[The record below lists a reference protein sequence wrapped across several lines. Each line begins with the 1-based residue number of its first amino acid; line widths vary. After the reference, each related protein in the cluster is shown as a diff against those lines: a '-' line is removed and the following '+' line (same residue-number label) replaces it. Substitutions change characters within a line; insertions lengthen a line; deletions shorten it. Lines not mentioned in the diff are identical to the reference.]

1 MRACRLTVGVACAP
15 VTGGSRLALA
25 AAYAAIC
32 VIWGSTYLA
41 IKVGL
46 ESFDPLFYAGTRYAL
61 ATVLSFALARLQ
73 GVRFTGP
80 LRRWLPAFGVGVLF
94 IAVCN
99 GLVFWAE
106 TRLDSG
112 FTALLLT
119 TSPMGTALLSPLA
132 GERAPRAIGWLGVA
146 LGFAGTVVLI
156 EPWRAGAVPLL
167 PAAAVEVSVVV
178 WAAGAL
184 WARRIREDFHP
195 MAITVAQMGSGA
207 VLLLTLSAVRGEAL
221 VGPVST
227 RALLALAYLV
237 VFGSSVA
244 FATYFYLLRHWEAT
258 RVATSTYV
266 NPVVALVLGVV
277 FLGETVTWG
286 MVAGTA
292 VVLAGV
298 ALVLHEQ
305 RRPDKT

>member
-1 MRACRLTVGVACAP
+1 M
-15 VTGGSRLALA
+15 TGGSRLALA

-119 TSPMGTALLSPLA
+119 TSPVGTALLAPLA
-132 GERAPRAIGWLGVA
+132 GERTPRAIGWLGVA

>member
-1 MRACRLTVGVACAP
+1 MTR
-15 VTGGSRLALA
+15 GSPFALA

-61 ATVLSFALARLQ
+61 ATLLSLAMARLQ

-119 TSPMGTALLSPLA
+119 TSPLGTALLAPLA
-132 GERAPRAIGWLGVA
+132 GERTPRAIGWLGVA
-146 LGFAGTVVLI
+146 LGFAGTVVLL

-167 PAAAVEVSVVV
+167 PAVAVEVSVVV

-207 VLLLTLSAVRGEAL
+207 VLLLALSAVRGEAL
-221 VGPVST
+221 VGPVT
-227 RALLALAYLV
+227 PRALVALVYLV

-277 FLGETVTWG
+277 FLGEAVTWG
-286 MVAGTA
+286 MVAGTC

-305 RRPDKT
+305 RRPDNT

>member
-1 MRACRLTVGVACAP
+1 
-15 VTGGSRLALA
+15 VTNGSRLGLA
-25 AAYAAIC
+25 TAYAAIC

-46 ESFDPLFYAGTRYAL
+46 ESFEPMFYAGTRYAL
-61 ATVLSFALARLQ
+61 ATVVSFALARLQ

-94 IAVCN
+94 IAICN

-119 TSPMGTALLSPLA
+119 TSPLGTALLSPLA
-132 GERAPRAIGWLGVA
+132 GERAPRATGWVGVA
-146 LGFAGTVVLI
+146 LGFAGTIVLL

-167 PAAAVEVSVVV
+167 PAAAVEFSVLV
-178 WAAGAL
+178 WAAGSL

-195 MAITVAQMGSGA
+195 MAITVAQMGAGA
-207 VLLLTLSAVRGEAL
+207 VVLLALAALQGEAL
-221 VGPVST
+221 AGPVT
-227 RALLALAYLV
+227 PRALGALAYLV

-244 FATYFYLLRHWEAT
+244 FATYFYLLRHWDAT

-266 NPVVALVLGVV
+266 NPVVAVLLGVV
-277 FLGETVTWG
+277 FLSEKVTLG
-286 MVAGTA
+286 MVAGTV
-292 VVLAGV
+292 VVLGGV
-298 ALVLHEQ
+298 ALVLREQ
-305 RRPDKT
+305 RVATRT

>member
-1 MRACRLTVGVACAP
+1 M
-15 VTGGSRLALA
+15 TGGSRLALA

-61 ATVLSFALARLQ
+61 ATLLSFALARLQ

-94 IAVCN
+94 IAICN

-119 TSPMGTALLSPLA
+119 TSPVGTALLAPLA
-132 GERAPRAIGWLGVA
+132 GERTPRAIGWLGVA

>member
-1 MRACRLTVGVACAP
+1 
-15 VTGGSRLALA
+15 VTNGSRLGLA
-25 AAYAAIC
+25 TAYAAIC
-32 VIWGSTYLA
+32 LIWGSTYLA

-46 ESFDPLFYAGTRYAL
+46 ESFAPLFYAGTRYAL
-61 ATVLSFALARLQ
+61 ATVVSFALARLQ

-94 IAVCN
+94 IAICN

-119 TSPMGTALLSPLA
+119 TSPLGTALLSPLA
-132 GERAPRAIGWLGVA
+132 GERVPRATGWVGVA
-146 LGFAGTVVLI
+146 LGLAGTIVLL

-167 PAAAVEVSVVV
+167 PAAAVEFSVLV
-178 WAAGAL
+178 WAAGSL

-195 MAITVAQMGSGA
+195 MAITVAQMGAGA
-207 VLLLTLSAVRGEAL
+207 VVLLALAALQGEAL
-221 VGPVST
+221 AGPVT
-227 RALLALAYLV
+227 PRALGALAYLV

-244 FATYFYLLRHWEAT
+244 FTTYFYLLRHWDAT

-266 NPVVALVLGVV
+266 NPVVAVLLGVV
-277 FLGETVTWG
+277 FLSEKVTLG
-286 MVAGTA
+286 MVAGTV
-292 VVLAGV
+292 VVLGGV
-298 ALVLHEQ
+298 ALVLREQ
-305 RRPDKT
+305 RVATGT